1 MQEAFEILVFLATMK
16 SPENHRAATH
26 LFLAFL
32 VDIQAFAAVLF
43 APIECTGAAT
53 DAQATL

>member
-1 MQEAFEILVFLATMK
+1 MQEAFELLVFLATMK
-16 SPENHRAATH
+16 SPENRRPATN
-26 LFLAFL
+26 LFLASS

-53 DAQATL
+53 DAQAK